1 MFLDVVALTFLS
13 PVGFLRL
20 RRWQDQ
26 SSTLSREVT
35 FAEAENNNYEL
46 VKICTRNLK
55 EIVEQERA
63 DIKIALKRK
72 PLKSRF
78 TYTSRTKYRKA

>member
-35 FAEAENNNYEL
+35 FAEAENNYEM
-46 VKICTRNLK
+46 VTICTRKLK
-55 EIVEQERA
+55 TIVEQEIA
-63 DIKIALKRK
+63 DVKIALERK

-78 TYTSRTKYRKA
+78 VHIKD